1 MRRFEITISKC
12 LQREKLLNVSFSS
25 DSHRMVTRRG
35 RKKELRSKEFR
46 NVRNTLEK
54 YSFESNKKLE
64 IAVVINV
71 TR

>member
-35 RKKELRSKEFR
+35 RKKALRSKEFR